1 MQENMRFCYM
11 AHSMKRIEMILSHI
25 RDKNKFKNRDSLFF
39 WFNISRP
46 LFVTFFIQCLK
57 DYYLFHLV
65 KYLRL
70 FLFFTHTK
78 LFAFPFTFSI
88 LLFYIHMPIA
98 LHTIQSQIHLDKKK
112 KKMSITFNLSTT
124 ST

>member
-1 MQENMRFCYM
+1 MRFCHM

-65 KYLRL
+65 QYLRL
-70 FLFFTHTK
+70 FLFLSHTK
-78 LFAFPFTFSI
+78 LFAFPFIIFSSTP
-88 LLFYIHMPIA
+88 LYTYAHSPSYYPISNT
-98 LHTIQSQIHLDKKK
+98 LRQKT
-112 KKMSITFNLSTT
+112 MSFTFNLSTT